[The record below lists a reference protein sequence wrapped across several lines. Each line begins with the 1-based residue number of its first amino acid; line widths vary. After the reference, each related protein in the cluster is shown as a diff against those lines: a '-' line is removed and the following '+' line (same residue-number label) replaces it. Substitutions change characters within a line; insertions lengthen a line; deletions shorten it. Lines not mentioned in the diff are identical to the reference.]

1 MKTEFKAKFIQHFNQ
16 KKGEQGFTLIE
27 LLVVVII
34 IGILAAVALPSL
46 LSQANKAK
54 QVEARNNVGAMN
66 RAQQAYNLEKR
77 GFADEIG
84 KLGLGIPSQTTNYG
98 YDIEGGGTEATVSDV
113 NNVATQLD
121 DKLKSYRGYVFT
133 VNVDQDG
140 VVEKVTRAIICEA
153 EKPGEDVGAGGPGDG
168 QGVCADNDVKL
179 GE

>member
-54 QVEARNNVGAMN
+54 QVEARNNIGAMN
-66 RAQQAYNLEKR
+66 RAQQAYNLEKP
-77 GFADEIG
+77 GFADAIG
-84 KLGLGIPSQTTNYG
+84 KLGLGIPSATTNYT
-98 YDIEGGGTEATVSDV
+98 YTIDGGGSASSAANNLATMKDE
-113 NNVATQLD
+113 
-121 DKLKSYRGYVFT
+121 KLKSYRGYTFT
-133 VNVDQDG
+133 VDVTTDNIT
-140 VVEKVTRAIICEA
+140 EKVTRAIVCES
-153 EKPGEDVGAGGPGDG
+153 EKPNVDTVAAVPDDGSGKCGG
-168 QGVCADNDVKL
+168 NDVKL